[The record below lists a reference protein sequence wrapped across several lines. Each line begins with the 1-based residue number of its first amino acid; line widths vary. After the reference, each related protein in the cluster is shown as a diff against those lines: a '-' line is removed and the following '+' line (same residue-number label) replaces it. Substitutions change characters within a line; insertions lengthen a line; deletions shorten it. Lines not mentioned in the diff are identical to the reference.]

1 MLLPSENDDM
11 KNDFPT
17 NTFETI
23 CTNSKTKTTSET
35 DPRSK
40 INHFNETAAV
50 MPIVIAP
57 KYTESSRGDLT
68 GFLNL
73 TIDKAPTIP
82 KDKAIF
88 PEITLVIINVIGGI
102 NKAVKVK

>member
-1 MLLPSENDDM
+1 
-11 KNDFPT
+11 
-17 NTFETI
+17 
-23 CTNSKTKTTSET
+23 
-35 DPRSK
+35 
-40 INHFNETAAV
+40 
-50 MPIVIAP
+50 MPIVI
-57 KYTESSRGDLT
+57 KQKNIVSSKELFT

-82 KDKAIF
+82 KDRAIF